1 MLCWR
6 REMFLLNGS
15 VCNLDADC
23 PNPDDTLAFVD
34 EAMGY
39 LGSGKVASVGPSNLP
54 PWPVDW

>member
-1 MLCWR
+1 
-6 REMFLLNGS
+6 MFLLNGS